1 MRAPIYDY
9 RITDYDRSLV
19 PSRFVAFLDDGV
31 VEPDDWIS
39 RSGRTLGHP
48 GWGWIYHTTLMLL
61 DPRRSNVVIETG
73 TNVGTTTIVL
83 AQAVLDSGR
92 DAVVHTIEIDEE
104 IHAEAR
110 HRFELAGVATV
121 ISPHLGDSIE
131 VLGRLVHEVD
141 EIALAFLDG
150 NHMHDHVVRE
160 FELVVDRMRDDGLVV
175 FDNTALIAEGDE
187 DPRVHGAL
195 RTILSKF
202 GGNLVNLPFCSWHT
216 PGMAVW
222 QRQAFGDMNPPD
234 RDAAPTTV

>member
-31 VEPDDWIS
+31 VDPDDWIS

-61 DPRRSNVVIETG
+61 DPSRPNVLIETG
-73 TNVGTTTIVL
+73 TNVGTTTILL

-104 IHAEAR
+104 IHAEASR
-110 HRFELAGVATV
+110 RFELAGVATV
-121 ISPHLGDSIE
+121 VQPHLGDSIE
-131 VLGRLVHEVD
+131 VLQRLVPEVD

-160 FELVVDRMRDDGLVV
+160 FELVVDRIRDDGLVV
-175 FDNTALIAEGDE
+175 LDNTALIAEGDE

-195 RTILSKF
+195 RTIVSMFGLLYCHLWPSLVAGRLSR
-202 GGNLVNLPFCSWHT
+202 NCHH
-216 PGMAVW
+216 W
-222 QRQAFGDMNPPD
+222 QVRVLEA
-234 RDAAPTTV
+234 TE